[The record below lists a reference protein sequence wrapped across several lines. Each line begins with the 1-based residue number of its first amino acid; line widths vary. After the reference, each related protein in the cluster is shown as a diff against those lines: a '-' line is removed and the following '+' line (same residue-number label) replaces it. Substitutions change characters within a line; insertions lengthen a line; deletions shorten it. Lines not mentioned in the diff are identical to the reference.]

1 MDDTIVLE
9 GTVEDII
16 FQNKENWYTV
26 FNFNSDDGDEV
37 TCVGTIPQLSKGE
50 SLKLSGTMVIH
61 PSYGLQLKVDIFE
74 RSCRQMPPQ

>member
-26 FNFNSDDGDEV
+26 LILTV
-37 TCVGTIPQLSKGE
+37 MTATK
-50 SLKLSGTMVIH
+50 
-61 PSYGLQLKVDIFE
+61 
-74 RSCRQMPPQ
+74 

>member
-37 TCVGTIPQLSKGE
+37 TCVGTIPQLSKG
-50 SLKLSGTMVIH
+50 
-61 PSYGLQLKVDIFE
+61 
-74 RSCRQMPPQ
+74 